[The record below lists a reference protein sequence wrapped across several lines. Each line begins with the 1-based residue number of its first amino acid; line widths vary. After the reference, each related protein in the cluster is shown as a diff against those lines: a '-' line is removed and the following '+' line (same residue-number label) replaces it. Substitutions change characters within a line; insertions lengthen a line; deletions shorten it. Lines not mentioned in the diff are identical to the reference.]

1 MPVLPPAPTPVIE
14 PPPPPAPDLNPSQQS
29 DSSLPPNPLINPGT
43 PPSVLPTL
51 PPINPESNPS
61 DNPGSGSSD
70 SGSSNSPPGSDAYS
84 QPQEVVL
91 TNLEVPP
98 PMEVPPPPEIG
109 PPSDVLQSSP
119 EQESVKSGADESP
132 SSSSDMG
139 ADNPVITP
147 VPTPETVLD
156 TLRETS
162 HNSSAMSPAAM
173 VVPEPVVPVVAVT
186 TGISLAMIGNFFMT
200 NIDKLFSLK
209 LFGFVRD
216 FVGEHTLQSVDE
228 YEAKK
233 RKIVVRTGKRTILG
247 LTHAEIAVAIIGSI
261 LIGVATVIALRDPI
275 SINEIAIYIL
285 AGGIA
290 VTLHEFGHRYAAHRK
305 NVATEVKFWE
315 LGAVTMFLT
324 GWLTGNVF
332 AQPQRTIIDERSV
345 EEREKDH
352 DKIPVDV
359 QISLAGPLVNLA
371 IALVTIPFL
380 FVGGEVTKVAS
391 IMLMMTLLLAV
402 FHLMPFAPMDGK
414 AIAKWNKYVLAVIL
428 IPLIAVYS
436 YLFLL

>member
-1 MPVLPPAPTPVIE
+1 
-14 PPPPPAPDLNPSQQS
+14 
-29 DSSLPPNPLINPGT
+29 
-43 PPSVLPTL
+43 
-51 PPINPESNPS
+51 
-61 DNPGSGSSD
+61 
-70 SGSSNSPPGSDAYS
+70 
-84 QPQEVVL
+84 
-91 TNLEVPP
+91 
-98 PMEVPPPPEIG
+98 
-109 PPSDVLQSSP
+109 
-119 EQESVKSGADESP
+119 
-132 SSSSDMG
+132 MG

-162 HNSSAMSPAAM
+162 YNSSAMSPAAM
-173 VVPEPVVPVVAVT
+173 VVPEPAVPVVAVT

-352 DKIPVDV
+352 DKIPVEV

-380 FVGGEVTKVAS
+380 FVGGDVTKVAS